1 MPGLA
6 APGAISVR
14 CLTQALSYSQAAAR
28 HVHHDSSDDA
38 TTRILEAGADTG
50 EPAGA
55 AGSIVQAGQGNNAA
69 EQQQHQVPSTDQLA
83 EPQPGCL
90 LSISLASAYEC
101 QLLSA
106 TSLELLGFLV
116 KTAAAPA
123 ASMVSL
129 EALDAVLDLARCG
142 GLTVQS
148 AALSALAV
156 LLPEV
161 PLLSRH
167 EAVEV
172 VVAALQHF
180 GAGQIHMES
189 PGLSDWQ
196 ARVLT
201 CLHVLAG
208 ISISQ
213 AKSAQRHA
221 AGLGGRAAEALTAQ
235 QAAGAAAAAAAEG
248 AAGQDQQA
256 PAVLR
261 LAAAL
266 PAAAAAAADGS
277 CFQRQLLELH
287 AMLLAAEPGLA
298 DTAESVL
305 GLLGLPG
312 RAGHVVARC
321 LTPLMRKLPQEAP
334 QVSRASC

>member
-1 MPGLA
+1 MPGLV
-6 APGAISVR
+6 APGAVSVR
-14 CLTQALSYSQAAAR
+14 CFTQALSYSQAAVR
-28 HVHHDSSDDA
+28 RVPHDSSDDA
-38 TTRILEAGADTG
+38 TTIMSEAVADTG
-50 EPAGA
+50 QPVGA
-55 AGSIVQAGQGNNAA
+55 AGSSGQAVQGSNPA
-69 EQQQHQVPSTDQLA
+69 EQQQHQAPSTNQLA

-90 LSISLASAYEC
+90 LSICLASAYEC

-116 KTAAAPA
+116 TTAAAPA
-123 ASMVSL
+123 ASMVPP
-129 EALDAVLDLARCG
+129 EALAAVLDSSQNG

-148 AALSALAV
+148 AALNALAV
-156 LLPEV
+156 LLPEM
-161 PLLSRH
+161 PLLSLH
-167 EAVEV
+167 EAVDA
-172 VVAALQHF
+172 VVAALQQY
-180 GAGQIHMES
+180 GAGSIPVQC
-189 PGLSDWQ
+189 PGLPAWQ
-196 ARVLT
+196 ERALT
-201 CLHVLAG
+201 CLHVMAG

-213 AKSAQRHA
+213 AKSAQWHA
-221 AGLGGRAAEALTAQ
+221 TGPGGRAAGALVDQ
-235 QAAGAAAAAAAEG
+235 QAAGMSAAAAAGG

-312 RAGHVVARC
+312 GAGRVVARC
-321 LTPLMRKLPQEAP
+321 LTPMMHRVPQEAP

>member
-6 APGAISVR
+6 APGAVSVR
-14 CLTQALSYSQAAAR
+14 CFTQALSHSQAAVC

-38 TTRILEAGADTG
+38 TTRMSEAVADTG
-50 EPAGA
+50 QPVGA
-55 AGSIVQAGQGNNAA
+55 ASSAGQAGQGSTPA
-69 EQQQHQVPSTDQLA
+69 EQLQHQAPSTNQLA

-90 LSISLASAYEC
+90 LSICLASAYEC

-106 TSLELLGFLV
+106 TSLELLSFLV
-116 KTAAAPA
+116 TTAAAPA
-123 ASMVSL
+123 ASMVPP
-129 EALDAVLDLARCG
+129 EALEAVLDSARYG

-148 AALSALAV
+148 AAISALAV

-161 PLLSRH
+161 PLLSLH
-167 EAVEV
+167 EAVDV
-172 VVAALQHF
+172 VAAALQHF
-180 GAGQIHMES
+180 GGDRIPSEC
-189 PGLSDWQ
+189 PGLPEWQ
-196 ARVLT
+196 QRVLT

-213 AKSAQRHA
+213 AKSAQLHA
-221 AGLGGRAAEALTAQ
+221 TGPGGRAAGALTGQPAVGVSATAV
-235 QAAGAAAAAAAEG
+235 AAG

-266 PAAAAAAADGS
+266 PAAAATAANGS

-298 DTAESVL
+298 DTAGSVL

-312 RAGHVVARC
+312 RTGHVVARC
-321 LTPLMRKLPQEAP
+321 LTPLMHRLPQEAP

>member
-1 MPGLA
+1 M
-6 APGAISVR
+6 R
-14 CLTQALSYSQAAAR
+14 CFTQALSHSQAAVR

-38 TTRILEAGADTG
+38 TTRVSQAVADTG
-50 EPAGA
+50 QPAGA
-55 AGSIVQAGQGNNAA
+55 AGSTVQAGQGSNPA
-69 EQQQHQVPSTDQLA
+69 EQQQHQAPSRDQLA

-90 LSISLASAYEC
+90 LSICLASAYEC

-116 KTAAAPA
+116 TTAAAPA
-123 ASMVSL
+123 ASMVPP
-129 EALDAVLDLARCG
+129 EALEAVLDSARYG

-148 AALSALAV
+148 AALHALAV
-156 LLPEV
+156 LMPEV
-161 PLLSRH
+161 SLLSLH
-167 EAVEV
+167 EAVDV

-180 GAGQIHMES
+180 GAGRIPLEC
-189 PGLSDWQ
+189 PGLPAWQ
-196 ARVLT
+196 ERVLT

-208 ISISQ
+208 ISISISQ
-213 AKSAQRHA
+213 AKSVQRHA
-221 AGLGGRAAEALTAQ
+221 AGPGGRAPGALTDQ
-235 QAAGAAAAAAAEG
+235 QAAGASAAAAAAA
-248 AAGQDQQA
+248 AAGQDQQD
-256 PAVLR
+256 PAVLT

-277 CFQRQLLELH
+277 CFQQQLLELH
-287 AMLLAAEPGLA
+287 AMLLAAEPGLE

-312 RAGHVVARC
+312 RAGHAVVRC
-321 LTPLMRKLPQEAP
+321 LTPLMRRLAQEAP